1 MEGIREQ
8 LVKKRP
14 ERSDRVKTALVIL
27 LTFMIT
33 ALAFCAVLY
42 FLGLMMIIVASI
54 IAIGICWGGYKLTG
68 EFNTEYEYCFSA
80 GELSVDKVINQRRR
94 KHICCVPLRAADA
107 FYHNPSKLPDN
118 ATVISALGEVG
129 DVYGIEYTDAKYGRA
144 ILMFTPNE
152 KMLEAIKPY
161 LPRVI

>member
-14 ERSDRVKTALVIL
+14 ESSDKVKSTLVLLATLVVAIAVFFVIL
-27 LTFMIT
+27 
-33 ALAFCAVLY
+33 Y
-42 FLGLMMIIVASI
+42 YLGIAMIIVAIVLSACI
-54 IAIGICWGGYKLTG
+54 LWGGYKLTG

-94 KHICCVPLRAADA
+94 KHICSLVLRSADS
-107 FYHNPSKLPDN
+107 FYRNPSKLPDN
-118 ATVISALGEVG
+118 ATVISALGEDD

-144 ILMFTPNE
+144 ILLFTPSDT
-152 KMLEAIKPY
+152 MLETIKPY
-161 LPRVI
+161 LPRAI